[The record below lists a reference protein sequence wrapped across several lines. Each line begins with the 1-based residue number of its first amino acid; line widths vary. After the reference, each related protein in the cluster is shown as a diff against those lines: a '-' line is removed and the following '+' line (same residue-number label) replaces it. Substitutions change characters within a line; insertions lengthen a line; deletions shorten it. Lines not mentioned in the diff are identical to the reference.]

1 MFELYDLVEASVDL
15 SEKVTKGCKGTILLI
30 YPDFPFSYGVEFI
43 DDSFDTLDVLIVR
56 ASDIIK
62 DEQ

>member
-43 DDSFDTLDVLIVR
+43 DDSFDTLDVVIVT
-56 ASDIIK
+56 ANNIVKS
-62 DEQ
+62 E